1 MPRARPRRREAARTA
16 ASTEDERDRRKNS
29 AFSNFDFDLRCL
41 RRTST
46 DRDAPPPWISVPFR
60 SVPFRSV
67 PGLVPFAPL
76 SHPYRRRALTAPR
89 PPEPLPLSRRSLL
102 ASGSKDVSDDVAAA
116 FATKHDLKP
125 HEIKVAVSHLYDA
138 HAEKIA
144 AAAAAAASASPVSAA
159 APIVLDASPAKPA
172 AAKKNPA
179 ATAHGG
185 LPGKPLAAASS
196 PSAKPATATVT
207 FATKTGISA
216 EVRVDLVCGPARGT
230 LVLPKWYKQKQ
241 EYVVYPDGRKISPA
255 AFERDGGKEKSKS
268 WKNSCIVV
276 TNDAFNG
283 KTFKR
288 WVDATGYHPVGTEIE
303 GAAAPADEKKKK
315 SKKSSKEKSKKAEE
329 EDEEEVEKSVFE
341 RNIEPLL
348 DDAGGI
354 KAIDMTGRFVWL
366 MRNALKNAER
376 SLVISVIHRTSKP
389 IMRSFVDG
397 SDGVKV
403 LYEWCAAARDT
414 NKSSLVLKILKTL
427 RKLPVTFAV
436 LEKTPEFAKFVNKL
450 RKYAPPGKESED
462 LTIQV
467 QDNAMELK
475 AKWVKMITAENA
487 AKEAAAAKKAAAA
500 KAAAAPPVVGVKRDA
515 AAAAAAA
522 TAAAAKRPRVDAVP
536 TPPQPAVAKPT
547 LNPKPAA
554 PAPTKIA
561 APAPS
566 STKIGSAATTTKVT
580 TTKVTT
586 TISRPASSA
595 LSFGGINIRGAGFP
609 SKPSGGDASKATSA
623 KPAKPA
629 SPPPPKFKYSK
640 PTSARAK
647 KGLSWAADTALE
659 AVQFFFKDDAAAKPP
674 SPPSISRADADG
686 GKDKD
691 DDENETEDDAEAMK
705 KARQRQERE
714 LAAEAR
720 AANLTRQRRLN
731 EMRAI
736 GSWRRPATYVY
747 PKDVEIES
755 GSESTEAK
763 RMAQRVSR
771 VPETTYAMTSLI
783 PASPGEAPGEAPHDD
798 AKTPA
803 VPVVAAK
810 QQPQQQQQQQ
820 QQQQGSMHQNQYAS
834 AQQQQ
839 QQHQQQGGGSGGF
852 DANALQ
858 ALLASVQSGALKGA
872 GGGGGREPPVV
883 AFPGRDRE
891 RGFGG
896 RGHRG
901 DRPRSRSRD
910 RGRDR
915 SRDRHGGRD
924 RASSRDRGG
933 YYRR

>member
-1 MPRARPRRREAARTA
+1 M
-16 ASTEDERDRRKNS
+16 
-29 AFSNFDFDLRCL
+29 
-41 RRTST
+41 
-46 DRDAPPPWISVPFR
+46 
-60 SVPFRSV
+60 
-67 PGLVPFAPL
+67 
-76 SHPYRRRALTAPR
+76 
-89 PPEPLPLSRRSLL
+89 L

-566 STKIGSAATTTKVT
+566 STKIG
-580 TTKVTT
+580 
-586 TISRPASSA
+586 
-595 LSFGGINIRGAGFP
+595 
-609 SKPSGGDASKATSA
+609 
-623 KPAKPA
+623 
-629 SPPPPKFKYSK
+629 
-640 PTSARAK
+640 
-647 KGLSWAADTALE
+647 
-659 AVQFFFKDDAAAKPP
+659 
-674 SPPSISRADADG
+674 
-686 GKDKD
+686 
-691 DDENETEDDAEAMK
+691 
-705 KARQRQERE
+705 
-714 LAAEAR
+714 
-720 AANLTRQRRLN
+720 
-731 EMRAI
+731 
-736 GSWRRPATYVY
+736 
-747 PKDVEIES
+747 
-755 GSESTEAK
+755 
-763 RMAQRVSR
+763 
-771 VPETTYAMTSLI
+771 
-783 PASPGEAPGEAPHDD
+783 
-798 AKTPA
+798 
-803 VPVVAAK
+803 
-810 QQPQQQQQQQ
+810 
-820 QQQQGSMHQNQYAS
+820 
-834 AQQQQ
+834 
-839 QQHQQQGGGSGGF
+839 
-852 DANALQ
+852 
-858 ALLASVQSGALKGA
+858 
-872 GGGGGREPPVV
+872 
-883 AFPGRDRE
+883 
-891 RGFGG
+891 
-896 RGHRG
+896 
-901 DRPRSRSRD
+901 
-910 RGRDR
+910 
-915 SRDRHGGRD
+915 
-924 RASSRDRGG
+924 
-933 YYRR
+933 

>member
-1 MPRARPRRREAARTA
+1 MAAAAAAGETSASRERKIQATPTPSRRGDAARSFTLREERSRAATAAHAAARPRRREAARTA

-29 AFSNFDFDLRCL
+29 AFNNFDFDLRCL
-41 RRTST
+41 RTTST

-144 AAAAAAASASPVSAA
+144 VAAAAAASASPVSAA

-230 LVLPKWYKQKQ
+230 LVLPKGYKQKQ

-276 TNDAFNG
+276 TTDAFNG

-341 RNIEPLL
+341 RNLEPLL

-515 AAAAAAA
+515 AAAARRRDGGGGETPARRRGPD
-522 TAAAAKRPRVDAVP
+522 AAAAR
-536 TPPQPAVAKPT
+536 
-547 LNPKPAA
+547 
-554 PAPTKIA
+554 
-561 APAPS
+561 
-566 STKIGSAATTTKVT
+566 
-580 TTKVTT
+580 
-586 TISRPASSA
+586 
-595 LSFGGINIRGAGFP
+595 
-609 SKPSGGDASKATSA
+609 
-623 KPAKPA
+623 
-629 SPPPPKFKYSK
+629 
-640 PTSARAK
+640 
-647 KGLSWAADTALE
+647 
-659 AVQFFFKDDAAAKPP
+659 
-674 SPPSISRADADG
+674 
-686 GKDKD
+686 
-691 DDENETEDDAEAMK
+691 
-705 KARQRQERE
+705 
-714 LAAEAR
+714 
-720 AANLTRQRRLN
+720 
-731 EMRAI
+731 
-736 GSWRRPATYVY
+736 
-747 PKDVEIES
+747 
-755 GSESTEAK
+755 
-763 RMAQRVSR
+763 
-771 VPETTYAMTSLI
+771 
-783 PASPGEAPGEAPHDD
+783 
-798 AKTPA
+798 
-803 VPVVAAK
+803 
-810 QQPQQQQQQQ
+810 
-820 QQQQGSMHQNQYAS
+820 
-834 AQQQQ
+834 
-839 QQHQQQGGGSGGF
+839 
-852 DANALQ
+852 
-858 ALLASVQSGALKGA
+858 
-872 GGGGGREPPVV
+872 GREADPEP
-883 AFPGRDRE
+883 
-891 RGFGG
+891 
-896 RGHRG
+896 
-901 DRPRSRSRD
+901 
-910 RGRDR
+910 
-915 SRDRHGGRD
+915 
-924 RASSRDRGG
+924 
-933 YYRR
+933 

>member
-1 MPRARPRRREAARTA
+1 M
-16 ASTEDERDRRKNS
+16 
-29 AFSNFDFDLRCL
+29 
-41 RRTST
+41 
-46 DRDAPPPWISVPFR
+46 
-60 SVPFRSV
+60 
-67 PGLVPFAPL
+67 
-76 SHPYRRRALTAPR
+76 
-89 PPEPLPLSRRSLL
+89 L

-144 AAAAAAASASPVSAA
+144 VAAAAAASASPVSAA

-230 LVLPKWYKQKQ
+230 LVLPKGYKQKQ

-276 TNDAFNG
+276 TSDAFNG

-341 RNIEPLL
+341 RNLEPLL

-522 TAAAAKRPRVDAVP
+522 ATAAAAKRPRVDAVP

-566 STKIGSAATTTKVT
+566 STKIGSAATTTKVTTTKVT

-736 GSWRRPATYVY
+736 GSWRRPVTYVY

-771 VPETTYAMTSLI
+771 VPETTYAMASLI

-820 QQQQGSMHQNQYAS
+820 QQQGVVDAPEPVRVRAAAAAAAAAGRPGRRVRRQRVAGAPRVGAVRGAEGRRRRVAAAAAARATAWRRCRRRRAAETAAGTAATRRCLAGDPPPRIISSISSSETRARARVRARAKRVRARAAGSTTGGRRSSPAAS
-834 AQQQQ
+834 ARF
-839 QQHQQQGGGSGGF
+839 STPRR
-852 DANALQ
+852 DAGTATR
-858 ALLASVQSGALKGA
+858 ASLVTSRA
-872 GGGGGREPPVV
+872 R
-883 AFPGRDRE
+883 R
-891 RGFGG
+891 
-896 RGHRG
+896 
-901 DRPRSRSRD
+901 RPRRGIFRRRIRRVGTARSDSGFR
-910 RGRDR
+910 
-915 SRDRHGGRD
+915 
-924 RASSRDRGG
+924 
-933 YYRR
+933 